1 MKLKNKKWL
10 LYALITTSFW
20 GIWGAFIEIPEKAGF
35 PATLGYTVWA
45 LTMIPCSLVALYI
58 IKWRP
63 EKDLKSVI
71 MGLAVG
77 ILGAGGQLLLF
88 EALRHGPAYI
98 VFPFISLFP
107 VITIFL
113 SVTLLRERSGIRQWI
128 GITLALIAIFFLSYQ
143 EPSDSGFTGFKWL
156 ILSILVFIM
165 WGIQAYIM
173 KFANRTMKPESIFMY
188 MAIAGVLL
196 IPFALWMT
204 DFNQDINWG
213 FKGPYLAGMIHVL
226 NSVGALTLV
235 YALRDG
241 KAMIVVP
248 LTGLSPLITVV
259 LSLIVYAVIPGV
271 MLSIGLFIAVVAILL
286 LSD

>member
-10 LYALITTSFW
+10 LFALITTSFW

-45 LTMIPCSLVALYI
+45 LTMIPCSLVALYV
-58 IKWRP
+58 IKWKP
-63 EKDLKSVI
+63 EIDLKSIVL
-71 MGLAVG
+71 GLTVG
-77 ILGAGGQLLLF
+77 LLGAGGQLLLF

-107 VITIFL
+107 VITIVL
-113 SVTLLRERSGIRQWI
+113 SVSMLKERSGIRQWI
-128 GITLALIAIFFLSYQ
+128 GIALALIAIFFLSYQ
-143 EPSDSGFTGFKWL
+143 KPSDAGFTGFEWL
-156 ILSILVFIM
+156 ILSILVFMM
-165 WGIQAYIM
+165 WGTQAFFM
-173 KFANRTMKPESIFMY
+173 RFANRTMQPESIFMY
-188 MAIAGVLL
+188 MAITGVMLVPVA
-196 IPFALWMT
+196 IGMT

-213 FKGPYLAGMIHVL
+213 FKGPYLAGIIHIL

-241 KAMIVVP
+241 KAIIVVP

-259 LSLIVYAVIPGV
+259 LSLIVYAVVPGL